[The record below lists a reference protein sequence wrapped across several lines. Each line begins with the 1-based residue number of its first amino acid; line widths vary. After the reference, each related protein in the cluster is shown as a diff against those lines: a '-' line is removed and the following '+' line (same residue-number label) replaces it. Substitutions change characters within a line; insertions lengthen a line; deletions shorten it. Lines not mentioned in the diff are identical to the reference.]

1 MRSSFLVLILA
12 GGASLSTSAMA
23 DGEAVFKQQ
32 CASCHGVKGQ
42 GMQYVAPPLKGSE
55 FVRTAAIED
64 VIATIRQGRVGETKK
79 HADYPAAMPP
89 FPQLSEEDVAAVAAY
104 VKGALQE

>member
-1 MRSSFLVLILA
+1 MRQVFIAMFATIAALA
-12 GGASLSTSAMA
+12 AGVVAA
-23 DGEAVFKQQ
+23 DGESVFKQQ

-55 FVRTAAIED
+55 FVKTAAVED
-64 VIATIRQGRVGETKK
+64 IIATIRQGRTGDAKQ
-79 HADYPAAMPP
+79 HPDYPAAMPP
-89 FPQLSEEDVAAVAAY
+89 FPQLSEEDVAAVAEY

>member
-1 MRSSFLVLILA
+1 MHFHTLRVFILA
-12 GGASLSTSAMA
+12 TAIFSAQAFA

-55 FVRTAAIED
+55 FVKASAIED
-64 VIATIRQGRVGETKK
+64 IVATIRDGRTGDAKR

-89 FPQLSEEDVAAVAAY
+89 FPQLSEEDVAAVAEY